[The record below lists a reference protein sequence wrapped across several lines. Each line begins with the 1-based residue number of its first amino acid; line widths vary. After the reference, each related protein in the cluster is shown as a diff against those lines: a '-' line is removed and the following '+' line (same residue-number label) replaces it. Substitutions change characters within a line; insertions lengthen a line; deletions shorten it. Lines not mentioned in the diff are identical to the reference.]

1 MVIHSVGILEIEAGT
16 AALMIK
22 MINELNTF
30 ETPSGIMYE
39 YSAVLAPLFFGML
52 IAGAV
57 FSPLPDTFKNLQT
70 SDTYRF
76 LNYQFVLG
84 MVIE

>member
-1 MVIHSVGILEIEAGT
+1 
-16 AALMIK
+16 
-22 MINELNTF
+22 
-30 ETPSGIMYE
+30 MYE